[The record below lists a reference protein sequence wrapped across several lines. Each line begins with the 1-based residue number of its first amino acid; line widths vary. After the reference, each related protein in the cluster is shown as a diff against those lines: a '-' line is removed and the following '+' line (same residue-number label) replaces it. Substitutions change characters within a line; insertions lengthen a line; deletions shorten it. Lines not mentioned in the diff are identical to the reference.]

1 MQSYIIGI
9 DLGTGSAKAI
19 AMDHTGQVIH
29 TSQVSYPTLQP
40 KPGYQ
45 EQAPE
50 LIWQAFL
57 KSISRITSA
66 MRKGPEAVCL
76 SSAMHSVIPMD
87 KYHKPLMNMI
97 IWADNRSSS
106 VANLIH
112 RSAYGQDLYEKTGT
126 PIHAMTPLCKLRW
139 LKEFEPEIF
148 SNTAKFIS
156 IKEYI
161 WLRMFQRYEV
171 DYSIASATGMM
182 NIEEFIW
189 NDRSLEVASVHEDQ
203 LSSLVNTNHH
213 RTCDD
218 PALCKQ
224 LGISKDTPVFIGASD
239 GCLANVGSFAT
250 EEGYMALTIGTS
262 GAVRVSGRRPML
274 NFKAMT
280 FNYLLDKTTYVCGG
294 PINNGGV
301 ALKWYAE
308 NLLEKK
314 LESAGDYA
322 VVLDALK
329 ETRAGAEGLIFL
341 PYVLGER
348 APIWNSDASGVFF
361 GMRGYHR
368 QAHFT
373 RAVIEGISTSLYD
386 IAFNMIET
394 GLDIKQIHVSGGFV
408 HSEQWLQI
416 LADLFGKKVC
426 LINTA
431 DASAIG
437 ATFLAMKDI
446 GMISDYQQLR
456 PREIKEFHPDPANM
470 PSYRNVFLKYR
481 KVYEHVKALMVEPVG
496 NLGSAV
502 SSGQEGVPRL

>member
-19 AMDHTGQVIH
+19 AMDHSGQVIH
-29 TSQVSYPTLQP
+29 TSQVTYPTLQP
-40 KPGYQ
+40 RPGYQ

-50 LIWQAFL
+50 LIWQAFIE
-57 KSISRITSA
+57 SISRITSA
-66 MRKGPEAVCL
+66 LRKSPDAVCL
-76 SSAMHSVIPMD
+76 SSAMHSVIPID
-87 KYHKPLMNMI
+87 KHHNPLMNMI

-106 VANLIH
+106 VATAIH
-112 RSAYGQDLYEKTGT
+112 NSSYGQELYEKTGT

-139 LKEFEPEIF
+139 LKEYESEIF
-148 SNTAKFIS
+148 SKTAKFIS

-161 WLRMFQRYEV
+161 WLRMFQQYEV

-182 NIEEFIW
+182 NIEEFNW
-189 NDRSLEVASVHEDQ
+189 NDRSLEVSSVREDQ

-218 PALCKQ
+218 VALCSQ
-224 LGISKDTPVFIGASD
+224 LGISRDTPVFIGASD

-250 EEGYMALTIGTS
+250 GEGYMALTIGTS
-262 GAVRVSGRRPML
+262 GAVRVSRKKPML

-280 FNYLLDKTTYVCGG
+280 FNYLLDETTYVCGG

-301 ALKWYAE
+301 ALKWYVE
-308 NLLEKK
+308 NLLGKN
-314 LESAGDYA
+314 LENAGDYA
-322 VVLDALK
+322 AILGALK
-329 ETRAGAEGLIFL
+329 ETSPGAGGLIFL

-348 APIWNSDASGVFF
+348 APIWNSNASGVFF
-361 GMRGYHR
+361 GMRGYHT

-416 LADLFGKKVC
+416 LADMFGKKVC

-437 ATFLAMKDI
+437 AALLAMKDI
-446 GMISDYQQLR
+446 GMISDYHQLR
-456 PREIKEFHPDPANM
+456 PREIKEFHPDPADM
-470 PSYRNVFLKYR
+470 ASYRGVFLKYR
-481 KVYEHVKALMVEPVG
+481 RVYEHVKGLMVEPG
-496 NLGSAV
+496 DSLRSTEN
-502 SSGQEGVPRL
+502 SST